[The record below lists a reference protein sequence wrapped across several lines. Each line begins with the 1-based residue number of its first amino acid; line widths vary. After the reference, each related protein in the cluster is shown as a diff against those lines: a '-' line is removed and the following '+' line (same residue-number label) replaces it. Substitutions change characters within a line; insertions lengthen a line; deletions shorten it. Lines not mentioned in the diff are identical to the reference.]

1 LTVRSEFSNV
11 PKRFGETPVSSLR
24 ALAEKLGLSITT
36 VSRALDGYDDVA
48 LATRKR
54 VVEAARELNYQPNA
68 AARSLRKQRAETVA
82 VVLPTDPGRIGP
94 QHFLDMLFEAAKT
107 LGDSGL
113 DLMLL
118 PAVGRGDELDTYRRM
133 VDGRRADAAIIVRTR
148 VDDERVTFLHERGIP
163 FVTHGRTNGKIVHA
177 FVDGDG
183 QQGFHDATR
192 VLLDLGHRQIAHI
205 AAPSIYTFARERRA
219 GWYAALSDAGLSE
232 EALEASAEPNETGGY
247 AAADQLLRSGRRPTA
262 LLCATDTMAIGA
274 MRRIKDMGLVPGREI
289 AVIGHDN
296 LLAGAYTDPPLSTM
310 EIAAPDM
317 GRMIAEKL
325 IALLGGAKPED
336 LQDILP
342 VRQVPR
348 ATHAPVP
355 PMAG

>member
-1 LTVRSEFSNV
+1 M
-11 PKRFGETPVSSLR
+11 SSLR

-48 LATRKR
+48 LATKKR

-94 QHFLDMLFEAAKT
+94 QHFLDMLFDAAKT
-107 LGDSGL
+107 LGESGL

-133 VDGRRADAAIIVRTR
+133 VDGRRADAAIVVRTR
-148 VDDERVTFLHERGIP
+148 VDDERVKFLHERRIP
-163 FVTHGRTNGKIVHA
+163 FVAHGRTSGEITHA

-183 QQGFHDATR
+183 HRGFYDAAR
-192 VLLDLGHRQIAHI
+192 ALLDLGHRHIAHI
-205 AAPSIYTFARERRA
+205 AAPSIYMFARERRA
-219 GWYAALSDAGLSE
+219 GWRAALHDAGVGE
-232 EALEASAEPNETGGY
+232 DAQEASAEPNEAGGY
-247 AAADQLLRSGRRPTA
+247 AAADQLLRVGRRPTA
-262 LLCATDTMAIGA
+262 LLCASDAMAIGA
-274 MRRIKDMGLVPGREI
+274 MRRIKDMGLVPGRDI
-289 AVIGHDN
+289 SVIGHDN

-310 EIAAPDM
+310 EIAVPDM

-325 IALLGGAKPED
+325 IALLGGARPQD
-336 LQDILP
+336 LQDVLP
-342 VRQVPR
+342 IRQVPR
-348 ATHAPVP
+348 ATHGAPKTGVP
-355 PMAG
+355 KTEVPKSGADG